1 MQSDG
6 SYPTSDSNHWVFVV
20 LCQFLREIWYFF
32 SGLVHKLR
40 KCCCGPKVAPG
51 PSTSLTATKRVCLIR
66 HGQGAHNASIKNWKL
81 IAPPLNEVGLAQAAK
96 LCETLKAGEIKPRE
110 FDVVC
115 VSPLTRAMQT
125 AKGGFKGTKVPFH
138 VTPLLRERMGAPCDA
153 GKPKSEL
160 LKLNPEMRGWG
171 GIDQLEEEWWGAGTG
186 ETEWALLERVDAL
199 KAWVHARP
207 ERTIA
212 LVGHG
217 GMFARIIGHHLP
229 NCGHQWVN
237 WTTEASDGTVLV

>member
-1 MQSDG
+1 MPPCVGNDQHWSCVVICQS
-6 SYPTSDSNHWVFVV
+6 
-20 LCQFLREIWYFF
+20 LREIVYF
-32 SGLVHKLR
+32 KLGIIAAIK
-40 KCCCGPKVAPG
+40 KCFLCGKPTPG
-51 PSTSLTATKRVCLIR
+51 PSTSLAATKRVCLIR
-66 HGQGAHNASIKNWKL
+66 HGQGAHNASITNWKL
-81 IAPPLNEVGLAQAAK
+81 VDPPLNEKGLAQAAA

-110 FDVVC
+110 FELVA

-125 AKGGFKGTKVPFH
+125 AKGGFKGTEVPFH

-160 LKLNPEMRGWG
+160 VRLNPEMRGWG
-171 GIDQLEEEWWGAGTG
+171 GIDELPEEWWEDA
-186 ETEWALLERVDAL
+186 TEWDLFERVEAL

-217 GMFARIIGHHLP
+217 GLFARIIGKHLP

-237 WTTEASDGTVLV
+237 WTTAGSDEVV

>member
-1 MQSDG
+1 M
-6 SYPTSDSNHWVFVV
+6 
-20 LCQFLREIWYFF
+20 LCQFLREIWYFV

-66 HGQGAHNASIKNWKL
+66 HGQGAHNASIKNWKQ
-81 IAPPLNEVGLAQAAK
+81 IDPPLNEVGLAQAAK

-125 AKGGFKGTKVPFH
+125 AQGGFKGTKVPFH

-171 GIDQLEEEWWGAGTG
+171 GIDQLEEE
-186 ETEWALLERVDAL
+186 LSLI
-199 KAWVHARP
+199 H
-207 ERTIA
+207 I
-212 LVGHG
+212 
-217 GMFARIIGHHLP
+217 
-229 NCGHQWVN
+229 
-237 WTTEASDGTVLV
+237 

>member
-1 MQSDG
+1 M
-6 SYPTSDSNHWVFVV
+6 
-20 LCQFLREIWYFF
+20 
-32 SGLVHKLR
+32 
-40 KCCCGPKVAPG
+40 APG

-81 IAPPLNEVGLAQAAK
+81 IDPPLNEVGLAQAAK

-138 VTPLLRERMGAPCDA
+138 VTPSLRERMGAPCDA
-153 GKPKSEL
+153 ASRSRSCC
-160 LKLNPEMRGWG
+160 KLNPEMRGWG

-186 ETEWALLERVDAL
+186 EAEWALLERVDAL
-199 KAWVHARP
+199 KACARAARADDRP
-207 ERTIA
+207 RRPRRDVRAHHRPPPAQLRPPVGELDDGGVGRHGARLERKE
-212 LVGHG
+212 
-217 GMFARIIGHHLP
+217 P
-229 NCGHQWVN
+229 
-237 WTTEASDGTVLV
+237 SY